1 MSTNNPIV
9 SGMSEQ
15 DLQTLMRFYTAFA
28 GQPDLLDTCVAPDW
42 QDIPLAPGQAPG
54 REGMK
59 PLIESFGAVFAD
71 LKIEVLEVI
80 GGPGRAAVRAVMSGR
95 HVAEW
100 FGVPATGSEVSIA
113 IHEFH
118 TIENGLLTRTF
129 HMEDWMGWF
138 AQVGAEPGPQTGESR

>member
-1 MSTNNPIV
+1 MSTITHPVV

-28 GQPDLLDTCVAPDW
+28 GQPDLLDTCVTPDW

-59 PLIESFGAVFAD
+59 PLIKGFGAVFAD
-71 LKIEVLEVI
+71 LKVEILEVI
-80 GGPGRAAVRAVMSGR
+80 GGPGRAAVRAVITGR

-100 FGVPATGSEVSIA
+100 FGVPATGRAFSLA

-118 TIENGLLTRTF
+118 TIENGLLTRTC

-138 AQVGAEPGPQTGESR
+138 AQVGAQPGVSAGE